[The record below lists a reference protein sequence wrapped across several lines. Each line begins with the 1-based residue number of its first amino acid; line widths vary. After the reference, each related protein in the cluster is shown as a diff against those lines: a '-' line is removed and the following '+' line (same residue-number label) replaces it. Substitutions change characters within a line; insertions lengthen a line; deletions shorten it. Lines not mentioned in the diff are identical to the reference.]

1 MAELIGVNFMKLVC
15 LDLEG
20 VLVPEIWI
28 NFALDTGIE
37 ALKKT
42 TRDEPDYDKLM
53 NYRLDILDKKGL
65 KLPDIQKVIGAM
77 DPLPGAKDF
86 IDELRSKTQVII
98 LSDTFDQFA
107 QPLMKKLDWPT
118 LFCNT
123 LEVESDGRIS
133 GYRLRQQDGKR
144 KAVEGFHSMGL
155 KVIASGD
162 SYNDLSMI
170 KKADAGVLFTPP
182 ESIVKENPEI
192 PVAVNYTELM
202 KEIDAALERI

>member
-1 MAELIGVNFMKLVC
+1 MKLVC

-20 VLVPEIWI
+20 VLIPEIWI
-28 NFALDTGIE
+28 NFALDTGIG

-53 NYRLDILDKKGL
+53 KYRLDILDQHGL
-65 KLPDIQKVIGAM
+65 KLSDIQKVIGAM
-77 DPLPGAKDF
+77 DPLPGAKNF
-86 IDELRSKTQVII
+86 IDELRAKTQVII
-98 LSDTFDQFA
+98 LSDTFEQFA
-107 QPLMKKLDWPT
+107 QPLMRKLDWPT

-123 LEVESDGRIS
+123 LDVETGGRIS
-133 GYRLRQQDGKR
+133 GYKLRQQDGKR

-170 KKADAGVLFTPP
+170 KKADAGILFTPP
-182 ESIVKENPEI
+182 ESIVKENPDI
-192 PVAVNYTELM
+192 PVAINYNELM
-202 KEIDAALERI
+202 NEIDSALTRIDN